1 MLGLALEGGGAR
13 GAFHIGAVSAFLEHG
28 YEFTSV
34 VGTSIGAFNAAL
46 ISQGDFEKAYDFW
59 ANMEPSDLFN
69 IEDEAMINVSNKEI
83 TKDTIVYLSKKA
95 KELIDNKGTNSTKL
109 MKVLDENIDEN
120 RLRKSKIDFGMVTV
134 SIPEFKALE
143 VYKEDIPKGMI
154 NEYIL
159 ASSNFPGFKLHP
171 IDGKYYIDGGIHDNC
186 PVNLLIKKGYK
197 DIIAIRTSKKDKL
210 QRLESK
216 DANIINIIPSE
227 DLGEIVIFNNELI
240 RKNIKLGYYD
250 SKRYIQGLV
259 GKKYYIKPFKE
270 ESFINIIK
278 NIPEDTI
285 LKIAKAMKIPYIN
298 SKRLLFEKI
307 IPKISHQL
315 KLPNNASYQE
325 IFVNLL
331 EVIAI
336 ERKVK
341 KYNIY
346 TIDTFIEEIEKTHT
360 LKDRE
365 SRKLINLLNLEK
377 INTGLLGTDS
387 LNEVA
392 NVILDTLSTYKFD
405 E

>member
-28 YEFTSV
+28 YEFNSV

-46 ISQGDFEKAYDFW
+46 ISQGDFENAYDLW
-59 ANMEPSDLFN
+59 SNMEPSDLFN
-69 IEDEAMINVSNKEI
+69 IEDEYMINVSNKEI
-83 TKDTIVYLSKKA
+83 TKDTIKYLSRKA
-95 KELIDNKGTNSTKL
+95 KELIDNKGINTTKL

-120 RLRKSKIDFGMVTV
+120 RLRNSNIDFGMVTV

-143 VYKEDIPKGMI
+143 VYKDDIPKGMI
-154 NEYIL
+154 NEYIM
-159 ASSNFPGFKLHP
+159 ASASFPGFKLHP

-197 DIIAIRTSKKDKL
+197 DIIAIRTSEKDKL

-227 DLGEIVIFNNELI
+227 DLGRILIFNNELI

-250 SKRYIQGLV
+250 SKKYIQGLV
-259 GKKYYIKPFKE
+259 GKKYYIKPFE
-270 ESFINIIK
+270 EEYFINIIK

-285 LKIAKAMKIPYIN
+285 LQIAKALKIPYVD

-307 IPKISHQL
+307 IPTIAHQL
-315 KLPNNASYQE
+315 KLPKDASYQE

-331 EVIAI
+331 EIIAI
-336 ERKVK
+336 ERGVK

-346 TIDTFIEEIEKTHT
+346 TLNTFIEEIEKTHP
-360 LKDRE
+360 LKDKE
-365 SRKLINLLNLEK
+365 SRKLINLSNLK
-377 INTGLLGTDS
+377 RISTGLLGTDS

-392 NVILDTLSTYKFD
+392 NVILDTLSTDRFYK
-405 E
+405 